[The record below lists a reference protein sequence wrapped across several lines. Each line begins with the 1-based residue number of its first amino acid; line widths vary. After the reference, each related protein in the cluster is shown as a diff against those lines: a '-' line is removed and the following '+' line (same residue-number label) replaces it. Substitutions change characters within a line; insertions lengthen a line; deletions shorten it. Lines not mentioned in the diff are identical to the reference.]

1 MKVFFCLLLSVMLL
15 ACSSDIAQPTHQR
28 ADLRNLRDN
37 VVINIE
43 QNDPDLWHKINRS
56 KGYAV
61 FSNSATQTIT
71 PPEGLGVGVIHN
83 NINGENHYLIME
95 SDLLKPGTQLVVLF
109 SNQKQLKRF
118 VEYAKIIQYKTDIE
132 THPVYDM
139 SQIDVE
145 SYYLIDDQFIEQV
158 DLESAK
164 FWQSKQ
170 LSSFD

>member
-1 MKVFFCLLLSVMLL
+1 MKVFFCLVLSVMLF
-15 ACSSDIAQPTHQR
+15 ACSSDVAQPTHQR
-28 ADLRNLRDN
+28 ADLRNLRDK

-43 QNDPDLWHKINRS
+43 QNNPDLWHKINRS

-61 FSNSATQTIT
+61 FSNGATQTIT
-71 PPEGLGVGVIHN
+71 PPNGLGVGVIHN
-83 NINGENHYLIME
+83 NVNGENHYLIME
-95 SDLLKPGTQLVVLF
+95 SDLLNSNSQIVVLF
-109 SNQKQLKRF
+109 AKKKQLERF

-132 THPVYDM
+132 KHPIYDF

-145 SYYLIDDQFIEQV
+145 SYYLIDDQYIEQV